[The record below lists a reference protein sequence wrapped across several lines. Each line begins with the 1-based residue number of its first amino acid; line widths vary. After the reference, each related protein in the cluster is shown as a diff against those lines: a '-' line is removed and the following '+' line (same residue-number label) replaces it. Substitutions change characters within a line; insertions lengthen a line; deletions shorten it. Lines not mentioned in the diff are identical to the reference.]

1 MWYEANIRFA
11 SYSLWKIMKKLHWL
25 TILAGLLLLTGCGSP
40 SLQSNA
46 ALPLAHDKL
55 TLIYFYTDG

>member
-1 MWYEANIRFA
+1 MFA